1 MPLTP
6 FLGAK
11 LIYLPPYSPNM
22 NPIEETFS
30 FMKAWLQ
37 RHEKDTINPQVRPWL
52 IHQALLAVTTEDA
65 EGWFS
70 NCGYLQTGMIF
81 VLR

>member
-1 MPLTP
+1 MLLTP

-11 LIYLPPYSPNM
+11 LIYLPPYSPDM
-22 NPIEETFS
+22 NPTEETFS

-37 RHEKDTINPQVRPWL
+37 RHEKEAVNPQVRSWL

-65 EGWFS
+65 EGWFG
-70 NCGYLQTGMIF
+70 NCGYL
-81 VLR
+81 